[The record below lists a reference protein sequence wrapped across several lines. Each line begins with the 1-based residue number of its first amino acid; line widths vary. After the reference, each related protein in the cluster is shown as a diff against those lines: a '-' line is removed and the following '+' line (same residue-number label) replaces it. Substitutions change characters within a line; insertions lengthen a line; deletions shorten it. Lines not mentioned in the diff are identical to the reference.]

1 MKKDYEYLDSKR
13 VLKELKTSL
22 NGLTEREAKHRLKEY
37 GLNELPKEKQK
48 TIFEVFP
55 YGVLKIA
62 LLPTEE
68 QNYQYQLFPEKALL
82 LF

>member
-37 GLNELPKEKQK
+37 EF
-48 TIFEVFP
+48 TSS
-55 YGVLKIA
+55 
-62 LLPTEE
+62 
-68 QNYQYQLFPEKALL
+68 
-82 LF
+82 